1 MFKNYKI
8 TNSAKRNLRGFTLVE
23 MMVSIGIITLL
34 SIMILSYN
42 RRAETITALT
52 RSANKLVFEL
62 QRIQNE
68 AMLVY
73 QTGEE
78 KEKICGWGIY
88 IPPDFPQKEI
98 ISFAD
103 LCTENN
109 KTKGDTVYSEGETK
123 EEIPLVKQTEIFD
136 SNIES
141 VVFVPPEPRIYFNPQ
156 NINKAIIKLKLENQL
171 SKYPYYEI
179 IISKSGQIYKKQILT
194 VNDEEK

>member
-1 MFKNYKI
+1 MKQNYFKKG
-8 TNSAKRNLRGFTLVE
+8 AGFTLVE

-88 IPPDFPQKEI
+88 IPPDFHQRKI

-103 LCTENN
+103 LCKDNE
-109 KTKGDTVYSEGETK
+109 TKGDTLYSEGETK

-156 NINKAIIKLKLENQL
+156 NINKAIIKLKLENQQ

-179 IISKSGQIYKKQILT
+179 IISKSGQVYKKQILT

>member
-1 MFKNYKI
+1 MKQNYFKKG
-8 TNSAKRNLRGFTLVE
+8 AGFTLVE

-88 IPPDFPQKEI
+88 IPLDFPQKEI